1 MPLNKSCVGKTYP
14 PVTTEVT
21 LDAIQKYARA
31 YNDDNP
37 AFFDANRPT
46 GIVAPPMFGVAVS
59 WNALMTAVMD
69 PNVQADLIRLV
80 HGEQDMEFTNP
91 IRPGDIISASAKI
104 ISIETK
110 ASGETMTVELDA
122 SNQAGQ
128 SVQKILFSAFIR
140 GGRNRDAE
148 SRAGSERASGERVV
162 EPARGEPDF
171 TVAQTIDNDQTY
183 RYAEASGDR
192 NPIHVDESIAKMAGL
207 PGIIVHGLCTMAFT
221 SKVAIDK
228 LCGGDPT
235 RLKRLRVRFSRSV
248 LPGQTITTRVWADA
262 DKSGRKSFAF
272 ETFNP
277 GGHAVIKGG
286 IAEIAPG

>member
-21 LDAIQKYARA
+21 LEAIQKYARA

-37 AFFDANRPT
+37 AFFDANRPG
-46 GIVAPPMFGVAVS
+46 GIVAPPMFGVTVS

-69 PNVQADLIRLV
+69 PNLQADLIRLV

-110 ASGETMTVELDA
+110 ASGETMTVELGA
-122 SNQAGQ
+122 SNQAGE

-148 SRAGSERASGERVV
+148 SRASGERVV

-235 RLKRLRVRFSRSV
+235 RLKRLRVHFSRPV